1 MNTFDDRSL
10 ARHRHRR
17 WALGGVVLAVFIGLY
32 VAALSWFSERI
43 GEDVERNLRTAPVLD
58 DTQHRGD

>member
-1 MNTFDDRSL
+1 MNAIDNRSL

-17 WALGGVVLAVFIGLY
+17 WVLAGVVLAVFIGLY

-43 GEDVERNLRTAPVLD
+43 GEDVQRNLRAAPVLD
-58 DTQHRGD
+58 DTDHRSD